1 MTRQF
6 RSPEENILGHLTSH
20 EVLINIIASS
30 VLTMNPSPFSALK
43 ATGELKERF
52 GYEIKIPILNETI
65 ENILQG
71 KGARIPDL
79 ILANDRLKMVVAV
92 ECKTELTLETTE
104 RLSKQIDF
112 YASEAFHEFA
122 KSFVI
127 KPEKSEIWIVTYN
140 NQEKLSERIANF
152 VEKKKAKTNLQCN
165 IVVWEVELKK
175 TDEAII
181 RKIYG
186 DHQDIGLNMYFQAND
201 GIETPLPQLELLI
214 DSSLTY
220 SQRVARIGR
229 RVFSFMVSK
238 SLTEEERIV
247 SVTDFKNK
255 FGDAIMT
262 EKELVNCFR
271 YLTKFIPEIGW
282 YVTEKRCI
290 VLKARPDLSKIKNKI
305 VALEN
310 VADEEFKVEL
320 SKTDRRVRL
329 GRSKTTKKPIPFKG
343 SLEPWIKKQCR
354 PLRDLDNGEILS
366 DLLIHGP
373 NDFSKFGID

>member
-1 MTRQF
+1 M
-6 RSPEENILGHLTSH
+6 
-20 EVLINIIASS
+20 LINIIASS

-65 ENILQG
+65 ESILQK

-79 ILANDRLKMVVAV
+79 ILANDRLKMVIAI
-92 ECKTELTLETTE
+92 ECKTELSLETTE

-122 KSFVI
+122 KSFVL
-127 KPEKSEIWIVTYN
+127 KLEKSEIWIVTYN
-140 NQEKLSERIANF
+140 NQEKLAERITDF
-152 VEKKKAKTNLQCN
+152 VEKKKAETNMRCN

-175 TDEAII
+175 TDEAIL

-186 DHQDIGLNMYFQAND
+186 NHQDIELNMYFQAKK

-238 SLTEEERIV
+238 SLAEEERVV
-247 SVTDFKNK
+247 SVADFKNK

-262 EKELVNCFR
+262 EKELINCFR
-271 YLTKFIPEIGW
+271 YLTKLIPEIGW

-305 VALEN
+305 EALEN
-310 VADEEFKVEL
+310 VPDEEFKVEL
-320 SKTDRRVRL
+320 SKRDRRIRL
-329 GRSKTTKKPIPFKG
+329 KGNNITRKPVPFKG
-343 SLEPWIKKQCR
+343 SLEPWIKKQSISIK
-354 PLRDLDNGEILS
+354 DLNSSEIYSGLLGNGFHEF
-366 DLLIHGP
+366 P
-373 NDFSKFGID
+373 TFGLE